1 MFTRKDIH
9 YNLLL
14 VAEELN
20 MYDNITQ
27 SEIDE
32 LAQICTSPSF
42 KALERRHN
50 ILKDRFYNTDSAKTP
65 YYQIMRPTIVFQ
77 VVDLENHMA
86 RCRNPR
92 VQAILRVWLK
102 TIQDKMEYCSNYYNP
117 MYVNLIRAFPN
128 LSDAQLAQYCIANK
142 LSANPDIPNDTVAL
156 TEMLGDIRA
165 NMTSPTTLGSGPIT
179 DRERLYASR
188 WLEIFEQSPQGKNT
202 NGKQR

>member
-20 MYDNITQ
+20 MYGNLTQ

-42 KALERRHN
+42 TALERRHN
-50 ILKDRFYNTDSAKTP
+50 ILKDRFYNTDSAKPP

-92 VQAILRVWLK
+92 VQTILRVWLK
-102 TIQDKMEYCSNYYNP
+102 TIQDKMEYCRNYYNQ
-117 MYVNLIRAFPN
+117 MYMNLIRAYPN

-142 LSANPDIPNDTVAL
+142 LFANPYIPNDAVAL
-156 TEMLGDIRA
+156 TKMLGKIRA

-179 DRERLYASR
+179 DRESLYASR
-188 WLEIFEQSPQGKNT
+188 WLEIYERT
-202 NGKQR
+202 NPGKQKNERQR